1 VTENRFI
8 IDDDNGSGSVCG
20 SGSGSGGSGG
30 GSGGGRSADG
40 RFSPPSKRSAGTKS
54 RSGAPSDEHSVFRY
68 RPDRYTV

>member
-8 IDDDNGSGSVCG
+8 IDEDNGSSSVCG
-20 SGSGSGGSGG
+20 SGSGSSGG

-54 RSGAPSDEHSVFRY
+54 RSGVPSDEHSVFRY
-68 RPDRYTV
+68 RPDRCTV

>member
-8 IDDDNGSGSVCG
+8 IDDDNGSVCG
-20 SGSGSGGSGG
+20 SGSGSGSGGG

-40 RFSPPSKRSAGTKS
+40 RFSPPSKRSTGTKS

-68 RPDRYTV
+68 RPDRCTV